1 MKNGQDASTSPENMG
16 PQGSLFFKIVKF
28 FSRLQ
33 LRYLLPRIKHPDR
46 IVRLFVFVEGSL
58 ALGVISAVAFFV
70 QFPLLFPPLG
80 PSAFILFR
88 MPMSA
93 AAAPRTVLLSHMIG
107 LTAGFIALF
116 AGSIFFSSGGINNS
130 ETVTISSIVILSL
143 AMGLSSLAMIWM
155 ECNHPPATATALIV
169 AMGNITTF
177 AHVFGLIVAV
187 VLLITLAC
195 LFNRILGGLPY
206 SFWAHDPKVAANYGT
221 LAGITNNKQG
231 YWQQLSDRMFHSGL

>member
-1 MKNGQDASTSPENMG
+1 MKNGQHASTSPENMG

-46 IVRLFVFVEGSL
+46 IVRLFVFIEGSL
-58 ALGVISAVAFFV
+58 ALGVISAVAYFV

-93 AAAPRTVLLSHMIG
+93 AAAPRTVLLAHMIG
-107 LTAGFIALF
+107 LTAGFMALF

-130 ETVTISSIVILSL
+130 ETVTISSIVVLSL

-155 ECNHPPATATALIV
+155 ECNHPPAAATALIV
-169 AMGNITTF
+169 AMGNITSP

-187 VLLITLAC
+187 ILLITLAC

-206 SFWAHDPKVAANYGT
+206 SFWAHNPKVAANYGT
-221 LAGITNNKQG
+221 LAGTTNNKQG